1 MSLVRRIVRRIVRGI
16 TGRKS
21 AGTGTEPDYIR
32 FVGDYPSWQAAR
44 NECSGYDSDDI
55 AERVLQTTMAV
66 LRGEFAWERDS
77 VGFTESAYS
86 WPLLSCLLRC
96 AAVNGGK
103 LRVIDF
109 GGALGSVFFQHR
121 PMLQSLPLL
130 EWRVVEQPCF
140 VVRGRSYIS
149 RHPLVQGLTFCESME
164 QALQAGPADVLLL
177 SGVLQYLQDP
187 WQSLTEMLALAIPH
201 VVLDRT
207 AVLRGGESSL
217 LSVQHVPASIYRA
230 TYPAWFL
237 AKNQL
242 HDCFLKGH
250 TVISTWQCQEHH
262 SAARGEAEYRGWLL
276 CQKGQQG
283 PVAES

>member
-1 MSLVRRIVRRIVRGI
+1 
-16 TGRKS
+16 
-21 AGTGTEPDYIR
+21 
-32 FVGDYPSWQAAR
+32 
-44 NECSGYDSDDI
+44 
-55 AERVLQTTMAV
+55 
-66 LRGEFAWERDS
+66 
-77 VGFTESAYS
+77 
-86 WPLLSCLLRC
+86 
-96 AAVNGGK
+96 
-103 LRVIDF
+103 
-109 GGALGSVFFQHR
+109 
-121 PMLQSLPLL
+121 
-130 EWRVVEQPCF
+130 
-140 VVRGRSYIS
+140 
-149 RHPLVQGLTFCESME
+149 ME

-177 SGVLQYLQDP
+177 SSVLQYLQDP
-187 WQSLTEMLALAIPH
+187 WQSLTEMLKLPIPH